1 MNINVKFS
9 IFNINIY
16 KSLTPEEE
24 IIIEKYKDKEYEKN
38 KKFMVLTLKNFETKI
53 NINNEIIDSK
63 VQLGY
68 IYLYDTDY
76 EILQNGNKKDY
87 LNSEFNC
94 IFGTSIKTEI
104 KENKFKLSELL
115 QTSISDNQKKREYT
129 INILFISNSKENS
142 SKMNIIIEEFFLSPN
157 LSSLTR
163 IYQYSIYYLNIY
175 QESQN
180 IIKGQE
186 LKDQLG
192 ELSVNEIIPKGLFK
206 DVYYRKLSRR
216 QITRELDLLEVNP
229 VIEKNNKNLKKKY
242 Y

>member
-1 MNINVKFS
+1 MFKLINEDQILLLILFLENMSKEQRLISLIQKKLKDEDNESDKLSYKSLTREEKDKIEKIKKDILKEEKKNLKKEENKEEKNEESPNSININVKFS
-9 IFNINIY
+9 VFNINIY

-76 EILQNGNKKDY
+76 EILQNGNKKEY

-115 QTSISDNQKKREYT
+115 QTSISDNQKKTEYT
-129 INILFISNSKENS
+129 INIIFNSNSKE
-142 SKMNIIIEEFFLSPN
+142 KIL
-157 LSSLTR
+157 
-163 IYQYSIYYLNIY
+163 Q
-175 QESQN
+175 
-180 IIKGQE
+180 K
-186 LKDQLG
+186 
-192 ELSVNEIIPKGLFK
+192 
-206 DVYYRKLSRR
+206 
-216 QITRELDLLEVNP
+216 
-229 VIEKNNKNLKKKY
+229 
-242 Y
+242 